1 MKKTPDILFRE
12 LLDIMDKLRAECP
25 WDKKQ
30 DIHSLRH
37 LTIEETYELADA
49 IIDNDYQEIKNELGD
64 ILLHIVFY
72 AKIGSERSD
81 NEHFDISDVIESIN
95 EKLIRRHP
103 HIFSDI
109 NAETDEDVKV
119 NWEKIKLQEKDR
131 KSVLSG
137 VPTSLPSLIKAYRIQ
152 DKVHGVGF
160 DWENVEQV
168 WDKVEEEIAE
178 LQEELK
184 TGESKENIEMEFGDL
199 LFALINYARF
209 IDVNPETALEKS
221 NKKFIARFTQLEKIA
236 KERGK
241 SISDMTLEE
250 MENIWQEVKKKSI

>member
-1 MKKTPDILFRE
+1 MKPSPEILFRE

-49 IIDNDYQEIKNELGD
+49 ILVDDYQEIKKELGD
-64 ILLHIVFY
+64 LLLHIVFY
-72 AKIGSERSD
+72 AKIGTERTGT
-81 NEHFDISDVIESIN
+81 EHFDISDVLENIN

-103 HIFSDI
+103 HIFSDVD
-109 NAETDEDVKV
+109 AETDEEVKV
-119 NWEKIKLQEKDR
+119 NWEKIKLKEKDR
-131 KSVLSG
+131 KSVFSG
-137 VPTSLPSLIKAYRIQ
+137 VPSSLPSLIKAYRIQ
-152 DKVHGVGF
+152 DKAHGIGF
-160 DWENVEQV
+160 DWDNTEQV
-168 WDKVEEEIAE
+168 WKKVEEEIGE
-178 LQEELK
+178 LQEELR

-199 LFALINYARF
+199 LFALVNYARF

-221 NKKFIARFTQLEKIA
+221 NKKFIDRFTKLEEIV

-241 SISDMTLEE
+241 SISDMTLNE
-250 MENIWQEVKKKSI
+250 MEEVWKDVKDNE